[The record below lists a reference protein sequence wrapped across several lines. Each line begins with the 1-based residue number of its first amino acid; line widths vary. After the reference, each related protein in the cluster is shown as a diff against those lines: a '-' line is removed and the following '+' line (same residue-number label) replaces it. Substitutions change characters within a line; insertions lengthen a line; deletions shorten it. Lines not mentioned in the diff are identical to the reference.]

1 MNFEEEEILRKKKE
15 KENLNELSRIIK
27 EENKL
32 KNNNNNLKYIEKINS
47 FRKRSINLTSLTNK
61 KQEFL
66 MESDNNLRIIN
77 PFGKNWE
84 DIEKEIKE
92 KSIFRNFETYEI
104 KNFIAKANDDLRQ
117 ELITMQII
125 KRFSQIFKEAEIPL
139 KLRPYEI
146 LITSPN
152 SGLIEFIPNTIS
164 IDGLKK
170 KIQPENSLNVFFR
183 NFFISNFEEAQ
194 KNFVESL
201 AAYSILQ
208 YTLSLKDRYFLVFLV
223 FFFIIFIIFYL
234 IIFNIKR
241 HNGNILLDISG
252 HIIHIDFGFILGI
265 SPGNLGF
272 ESAPFKLTQVKY
284 IYLFICLFIY

>member
-1 MNFEEEEILRKKKE
+1 MEFNSLEDFLKEFDKSNQENKEQEKEINTNNINNENDNDIDDNQICFTENDDDQKNIEEEILRKKKE
-15 KENLNELSRIIK
+15 KENIKELTRIIEQEK
-27 EENKL
+27 EKSRSIFSFNRKKD
-32 KNNNNNLKYIEKINS
+32 KNRLTEKITS
-47 FRKRSINLTSLTNK
+47 YRKSTISIK
-61 KQEFL
+61 KIQQENL
-66 MESDNNLRIIN
+66 MESENLKIIN

-84 DIEKEIKE
+84 DVQKEIKE
-92 KSIFRNFETYEI
+92 KSIYRNFQTYEI

-183 NFFISNFEEAQ
+183 NFFVSNFEEAQ

-208 YTLSLKDRYFLVFLV
+208 YTLGLKDR
-223 FFFIIFIIFYL
+223 
-234 IIFNIKR
+234 
-241 HNGNILLDISG
+241 
-252 HIIHIDFGFILGI
+252 
-265 SPGNLGF
+265 
-272 ESAPFKLTQVKY
+272 
-284 IYLFICLFIY
+284 

>member
-1 MNFEEEEILRKKKE
+1 M
-15 KENLNELSRIIK
+15 
-27 EENKL
+27 
-32 KNNNNNLKYIEKINS
+32 
-47 FRKRSINLTSLTNK
+47 
-61 KQEFL
+61 
-66 MESDNNLRIIN
+66 
-77 PFGKNWE
+77 
-84 DIEKEIKE
+84 EIKK

-104 KNFIAKANDDLRQ
+104 KHFIAKANDDLRQ

-125 KRFSQIFKEAEIPL
+125 KRFSQIFKDAEIPL

-146 LITSPN
+146 LITSPT

-208 YTLSLKDRYFLVFLV
+208 YTLGLKDR
-223 FFFIIFIIFYL
+223 
-234 IIFNIKR
+234 
-241 HNGNILLDISG
+241 
-252 HIIHIDFGFILGI
+252 
-265 SPGNLGF
+265 
-272 ESAPFKLTQVKY
+272 
-284 IYLFICLFIY
+284 